1 MTMPTTK
8 VTCAALGLAL
18 LAGMAGGA
26 FACEYHRSAA
36 SESATRLAQATPAGD
51 QARPARGPQEQS
63 SVASPAPPA
72 TRTQTTGATDQHP
85 VVKEMNEQERKKDE
99 KEGK

>member
-1 MTMPTTK
+1 MSMTK
-8 VTCAALGLAL
+8 VTSAALGLAL
-18 LAGMAGGA
+18 LAGAAGGA

-36 SESATRLAQATPAGD
+36 SENATRLAQATPAGD

-72 TRTQTTGATDQHP
+72 TRTQTTGATNQHP
-85 VVKEMNEQERKKDE
+85 VVKEMNEQEKKKDE

>member
-18 LAGMAGGA
+18 LAGTAGGA
-26 FACEYHRSAA
+26 FACEYHGSAA
-36 SESATRLAQATPAGD
+36 SEIATRLAQATPAGD

>member
-1 MTMPTTK
+1 MPTTK
-8 VTCAALGLAL
+8 VMCAALGLAL
-18 LAGMAGGA
+18 LAGTAGGA
-26 FACEYHRSAA
+26 AACDYHRSAA
-36 SESATRLAQATPAGD
+36 SQNATRLAQATPAGD
-51 QARPARGPQEQS
+51 QARPARGPQEQG